1 MEATNRGQVRPAE
14 SEKFA
19 RTAATVVG
27 ATFLLVGVLGF
38 IPGITTDY
46 GDLEFAGHESGAQL
60 LGIFDVSILHNAVH
74 LLFGVL
80 GLAMARSGINAVR
93 YLIGGGVVYLVL
105 WVYGLL
111 VDRHS
116 EANFVPLD
124 SADNWLHLILGLGM
138 IGLGLAAHRALRGDV
153 GSQSPM

>member
-1 MEATNRGQVRPAE
+1 MEATAHGPAGQRS
-14 SEKFA
+14 SEKLA
-19 RTAATVVG
+19 RTADTVVG

-38 IPGITTDY
+38 VPGITTDY
-46 GDLEFAGHESGAQL
+46 GDLELAGHESGAQL

-80 GLAMARSGINAVR
+80 GLLAARSGVNAVR
-93 YLIGGGVVYLVL
+93 YLVSGGIVYLAL
-105 WVYGLL
+105 WVYGLA

-138 IGLGLAAHRALRGDV
+138 IGLGVVAHRRLRGDV

>member
-1 MEATNRGQVRPAE
+1 MDVTNRGRTGPDT
-14 SEKFA
+14 SDKLA
-19 RTAATVVG
+19 RTAATAVG
-27 ATFLLVGVLGF
+27 AVFLLVGVLGF

-46 GDLEFAGHESGAQL
+46 GDLELAGHESGAQL

-80 GLAMARSGINAVR
+80 GLAMARSGMNAIR
-93 YLIGGGVVYLVL
+93 YLVGGGVVYLVL

-116 EANFVPLD
+116 DANIVPLD
-124 SADNWLHLILGLGM
+124 NADNWLHLILGVGM
-138 IGLGLAAHRALRGDV
+138 IGLGFAAHRALRGDV